1 MNNNRLE
8 LAIYVINL
16 KIANEI
22 KNNKENNYEKF
33 KENLEKLYKEKEE
46 IYINKEETINKI
58 LTKYLEEL
66 KGVN

>member
-22 KNNKENNYEKF
+22 KNNKESNYEKF
-33 KENLEKLYKEKEE
+33 KEKLEKLYKEKGE
-46 IYINKEETINKI
+46 IYINKEETIDKV

-66 KGVN
+66 KGS

>member
-16 KIANEI
+16 KIAKEI
-22 KNNKENNYEKF
+22 KNNKENNYEKS
-33 KENLEKLYKEKEE
+33 YKEKEE
-46 IYINKEETINKI
+46 IYINKEESINKI